1 MSTKTKLRAA
11 TVGGTA
17 DDIEAAFYEALQR
30 GDIER

>member
-1 MSTKTKLRAA
+1 MCTKTKLRAA